1 MISLDF
7 LFDFIFIISSIQDS
21 PSPADPDLSPI
32 PILNMYTFL
41 LQRQGLSKVLFF
53 NVNIRGLVWEKNRM
67 EWTDTRYR

>member
-1 MISLDF
+1 LDF